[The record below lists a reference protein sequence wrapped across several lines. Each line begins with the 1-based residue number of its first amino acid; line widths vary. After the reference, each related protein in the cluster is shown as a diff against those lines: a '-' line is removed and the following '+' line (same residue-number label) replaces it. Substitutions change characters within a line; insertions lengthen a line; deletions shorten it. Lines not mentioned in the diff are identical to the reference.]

1 MPLGIYISVPFCRS
15 KCTFCNFASGVFS
28 REKMSGYVDRLRQEI
43 VQSRS
48 VAASLGGEFQHT
60 VDSIYVGGGT
70 PTTLAPEQLGEI
82 FNIIGGEFEVQA
94 NAEITVECAPGTLG
108 REILDVLLKKRVNR
122 VSLGT
127 QSFVDEEIRSVGRL
141 HTAEQTRT
149 EIASLRENGISNISL
164 DLIAGLPHQT
174 RESWRYSLEQL
185 VASGVPHASVYIL
198 EVDEDSRL
206 GRELMAGGTRYHAHS
221 VPDSDLTADLYE
233 EAVQFLDR
241 AGLKQYEISNFSRAG
256 CESRHNLKYWT
267 RQPYLGFG
275 VDAHSMLFCEPSA
288 ETESVRFSNTD
299 DLNEYLAGETFSF
312 ARTLTQ
318 ARALEES
325 MFLGLRLNRGVS
337 LVENQERLAGF
348 KTEIKELLDLGLL
361 EEHNDSLRLTA
372 RGRLLS
378 NEVFERFIAIESVAG

>member
-1 MPLGIYISVPFCRS
+1 
-15 KCTFCNFASGVFS
+15 
-28 REKMSGYVDRLRQEI
+28 
-43 VQSRS
+43 
-48 VAASLGGEFQHT
+48 
-60 VDSIYVGGGT
+60 
-70 PTTLAPEQLGEI
+70 
-82 FNIIGGEFEVQA
+82 
-94 NAEITVECAPGTLG
+94 
-108 REILDVLLKKRVNR
+108 
-122 VSLGT
+122 
-127 QSFVDEEIRSVGRL
+127 
-141 HTAEQTRT
+141 
-149 EIASLRENGISNISL
+149 
-164 DLIAGLPHQT
+164 
-174 RESWRYSLEQL
+174 
-185 VASGVPHASVYIL
+185 
-198 EVDEDSRL
+198 
-206 GRELMAGGTRYHAHS
+206 
-221 VPDSDLTADLYE
+221 
-233 EAVQFLDR
+233 VQFLDR

-275 VDAHSMLFCEPSA
+275 VDAHSMLFSGRSA